1 MFLYSIG
8 TVKPTTPEPADS
20 HLPPPGDAP
29 PRVRK
34 IIHCDC
40 DCFYASV
47 EMRDDPSLRNRPL
60 AVGGRPDQRGVIA
73 TCNYEARRYGVHSAM
88 SSALAMRKCPD
99 LLILPSAMDKYRA
112 ASRQI
117 MAIYRDYTRDVEPL
131 SLDEAYLD
139 VSGSEL
145 CHGSATLIAREIR
158 QRVYETVGVTVSAGV
173 APNKFIAKIASD
185 WNKPDGLFV
194 VRPHEV
200 DAFVAALPVR
210 KLHGVGQVAATRL
223 DRLGI
228 QTCAQLRD
236 WSLIDLHREFGA
248 FGRRLYQLARGIDER
263 PVQADQE
270 RKSVS
275 VETTYVT
282 DLTTLE
288 QCAQEIRRLVE
299 QLDARIARAGAA
311 RSIRKLYVKIRF
323 ADFQRTTVEC
333 VADATNAQTAVA
345 LLAKGLQRRAQAVR
359 LLGVGV
365 RIDENT
371 AERHG
376 QFSLFGDAVDES
388 VEGGADAAAEEL
400 TEESNEDPA
409 EESTEEPTEN
419 AAGASI
425 EDPAEGS
432 TAESTNDPADH
443 STNARTDAPTSG
455 SNPAAEPSGPTPAQ

>member
-1 MFLYSIG
+1 
-8 TVKPTTPEPADS
+8 
-20 HLPPPGDAP
+20 
-29 PRVRK
+29 
-34 IIHCDC
+34 
-40 DCFYASV
+40 
-47 EMRDDPSLRNRPL
+47 
-60 AVGGRPDQRGVIA
+60 
-73 TCNYEARRYGVHSAM
+73 
-88 SSALAMRKCPD
+88 
-99 LLILPSAMDKYRA
+99 MDKYRA

-210 KLHGVGQVAATRL
+210 KLHGVGQVTATRL

-248 FGRRLYQLARGIDER
+248 FGRRLYQLARASTSGR
-263 PVQADQE
+263 VQADQE

-345 LLAKGLQRRAQAVR
+345 LLAKGLQRRAPGRAVIRRRRAHRREHGRAPWAVLAVR
-359 LLGVGV
+359 
-365 RIDENT
+365 RC
-371 AERHG
+371 
-376 QFSLFGDAVDES
+376 
-388 VEGGADAAAEEL
+388 
-400 TEESNEDPA
+400 
-409 EESTEEPTEN
+409 
-419 AAGASI
+419 
-425 EDPAEGS
+425 
-432 TAESTNDPADH
+432 
-443 STNARTDAPTSG
+443 SG
-455 SNPAAEPSGPTPAQ
+455 